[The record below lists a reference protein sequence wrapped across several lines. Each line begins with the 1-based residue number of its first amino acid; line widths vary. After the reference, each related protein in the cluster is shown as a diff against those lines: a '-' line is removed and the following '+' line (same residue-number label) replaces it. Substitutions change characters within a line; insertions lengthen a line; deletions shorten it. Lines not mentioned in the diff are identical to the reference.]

1 MFILIGALL
10 LFPILIYYSSEI
22 ADGVANGIKVCFNT
36 IIPSLYIFT
45 VLSIFCVNSELFSGK
60 PIQFISKILNA
71 SESCGSALFLSLFCG
86 YPIGARLI
94 NELYKKKMLNRK
106 TAELL
111 TSISINPGPAFVISA
126 IGVCIY
132 KSKAVG
138 SILFASA
145 VFTPILLA
153 LFLRKHFDCYNVPTN
168 KSVNYTNCFLNAVS
182 SANKTLASICG
193 WVILGSV
200 AVTFAENIL
209 NCSFIA
215 CFLEVSVGVIEASKI
230 SIYLVSFLIGFG
242 GICVQLQAL
251 SAASDIKP
259 RFWLIFIIKLICGV
273 LNATFTYLLL
283 KVFKVSVQTVNINNL
298 DLQSG
303 QTTPLAS
310 IMLML
315 FVITTL
321 TFLQRKLKNYG
332 K

>member
-1 MFILIGALL
+1 MISNYL
-10 LFPILIYYSSEI
+10 
-22 ADGVANGIKVCFNT
+22 N
-36 IIPSLYIFT
+36 
-45 VLSIFCVNSELFSGK
+45 VN
-60 PIQFISKILNA
+60 
-71 SESCGSALFLSLFCG
+71 ESCGSALFLSLFCG
-86 YPIGARLI
+86 YPVGARLF
-94 NELYKKKMLNRK
+94 NDLYKKKMLNRK
-106 TAELL
+106 TAEFL
-111 TSISINPGPAFVISA
+111 TCISINPGPAFVISA
-126 IGVCIY
+126 IGVCLY
-132 KSKAVG
+132 NSKTVG
-138 SILFASA
+138 GILFVSA
-145 VFTPILLA
+145 ILTPLIIVLC
-153 LFLRKHFDCYNVPTN
+153 FKKRFDCYNTTTN
-168 KSVNYTNCFLNAVS
+168 KSINYTNCFLNAVN
-182 SANKTLASICG
+182 SANKTLATICG
-193 WVILGSV
+193 WVIIGSV

-209 NCSFIA
+209 NCSYIA

-259 RFWLIFIIKLICGV
+259 RFWLIFFIKLICGV

-315 FVITTL
+315 FVVTTL